1 MSLKNIILE
10 LAHKYVWDEILEEL
24 AEDCP
29 NRESCDGSAI
39 ENYEPTHNE
48 GYD

>member
-1 MSLKNIILE
+1 MKLKNIILK
-10 LAHKYVWDEILEEL
+10 LAHKYVWVEILEEL

-29 NRESCDGSAI
+29 NWDSCSESSMEAFKP
-39 ENYEPTHNE
+39 EYNE